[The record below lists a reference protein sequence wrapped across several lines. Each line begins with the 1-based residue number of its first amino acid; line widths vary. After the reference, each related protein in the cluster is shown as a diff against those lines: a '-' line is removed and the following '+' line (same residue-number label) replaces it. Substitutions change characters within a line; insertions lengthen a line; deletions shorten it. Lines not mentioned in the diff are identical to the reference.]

1 MGFTTDARS
10 GVFEGQKCFLGREE
24 KDMAGYSP
32 RVIVLSKKPGQSF
45 GFFLRVEQ
53 GEDGHLIRNL
63 ESGGPAELVGL
74 KDGDR
79 ILRVNGTFVD
89 EMDHS
94 RVVDLVKESG
104 ASVTFH
110 ILDVA
115 SYKQAKTKGVD
126 LSDPHAK
133 PTLHAMNGVGG
144 GPPKPKLCYLAKSS
158 GGYGFSLHSIKD
170 ERGDVGMFMTEVAP
184 GGVAAMS
191 GVKANDRLIEVNG
204 ENMENATHDQIVEKV
219 KASGSSVMFLLVD
232 EDTDRFYKIKCIRL
246 GAGLATVKLLPL
258 KPRIA
263 DLVKGSDGYGYVL
276 RTEPNKTGHFIM
288 DIDRGSPAERAGLKE
303 MDRLVAV
310 EGVEVDGCSHEQVVD
325 RIRQCGNKCCLLV
338 VDEDTDTLYKMGG
351 VSPLFYLE
359 EIMESLL
366 PATPPPS
373 YPECVPG
380 PAPAPVTTDLLK
392 LCKMEKT
399 SAGYGFH
406 LNGIQGVFGQYIKE
420 VVKGGAAD
428 RAGLEDEDMVVE
440 VDGVNVEQSSHEQV
454 VGLIRKSGSS
464 LVLLVAGKQA
474 YDHFKAKG
482 VAITPQIFV
491 PWSQARSPSPSPS
504 LARSHTPAQI
514 DTPATL
520 EEVQEEEAAEP
531 DTPPPAEP
539 DTPPHQARE
548 RTPSV
553 SSAASSCS
561 SVDERL

>member
-1 MGFTTDARS
+1 
-10 GVFEGQKCFLGREE
+10 
-24 KDMAGYSP
+24 MAGYRP

-45 GFFLRVEQ
+45 GFLLRVEQ

-63 ESGGPAELVGL
+63 ERGSPAKLVGL

-79 ILRVNGTFVD
+79 ILRVNGTYVD
-89 EMDHS
+89 EMDHT

-110 ILDVA
+110 VLDVA
-115 SYKQAKTKGVD
+115 SYKQAKTEGVD
-126 LSDPHAK
+126 LSDPHTT
-133 PTLHAMNGVGG
+133 PTQHAMNGVGG
-144 GPPKPKLCYLAKSS
+144 GAPKPKLCYLSKSS
-158 GGYGFSLHSIKD
+158 GGYGFSLRSIKD
-170 ERGDVGMFMTEVAP
+170 ERGDMGMFMTEVAP
-184 GGVAAMS
+184 GGVAGRA
-191 GVKANDRLIEVNG
+191 GVKTNDRLIEVNG

-232 EDTDRFYKIKCIRL
+232 EDTDRFYKIKRIRI

-263 DLVKGSDGYGYVL
+263 DLVKGSDGYGYFL
-276 RTEPNKTGHFIM
+276 RTEPNKTGHFIR

-310 EGVEVDGCSHEQVVD
+310 ESVEVDSCSHEQVVD
-325 RIRQCGNKCCLLV
+325 RIRQCGSKCCLLV
-338 VDEDTDTLYKMGG
+338 VDEDTDKLYKMGG

-373 YPECVPG
+373 YPESVLAPVPD
-380 PAPAPVTTDLLK
+380 PVTTDLLK

-406 LNGIQGVFGQYIKE
+406 LNGIQGVFGQYVKE

-454 VGLIRKSGSS
+454 VELIRKSGSS

-474 YDHFKAKG
+474 NDHFKAKG
-482 VAITPQIFV
+482 VAITPQLFV
-491 PWSQARSPSPSPS
+491 PSPQARSPSPAPSPS

-520 EEVQEEEAAEP
+520 EEVQEEEEEEAAEP
-531 DTPPPAEP
+531 DT
-539 DTPPHQARE
+539 TPHQARE

-553 SSAASSCS
+553 SSAAASSCS

>member
-1 MGFTTDARS
+1 
-10 GVFEGQKCFLGREE
+10 
-24 KDMAGYSP
+24 MAGYRP

-63 ESGGPAELVGL
+63 ERGSPATLVGL

-79 ILRVNGTFVD
+79 ILRVNGTYVD

-110 ILDVA
+110 VLDVA

-126 LSDPHAK
+126 LSDPPAT
-133 PTLHAMNGVGG
+133 PTQHAMNGVGG
-144 GPPKPKLCYLAKSS
+144 GAPKPKLCYLAKSS
-158 GGYGFSLHSIKD
+158 GGYGFSLRSVKD

-184 GGVAAMS
+184 GGVAAS
-191 GVKANDRLIEVNG
+191 AGVKTNDRLIEVNG
-204 ENMENATHDQIVEKV
+204 ENTENATHDQIVEKV
-219 KASGSSVMFLLVD
+219 KASGSSVMLLLVD
-232 EDTDRFYKIKCIRL
+232 EDTDRFYKIKHIMI

-263 DLVKGSDGYGYVL
+263 DLVKGSDGYGYFL
-276 RTEPNKTGHFIM
+276 RTEPNKTGHFIR

-351 VSPLFYLE
+351 VSPLFCLE

-373 YPECVPG
+373 YPECVPAPAPSQAPAPA

-428 RAGLEDEDMVVE
+428 KAGLEDEDMVVE

-474 YDHFKAKG
+474 NDHFKAKE
-482 VAITPQIFV
+482 VAITPQLFV
-491 PWSQARSPSPSPS
+491 PSSQARSPSPVPSPS

-520 EEVQEEEAAEP
+520 EEVQEEEEEEAAET
-531 DTPPPAEP
+531 DT
-539 DTPPHQARE
+539 TPHQARD

>member
-1 MGFTTDARS
+1 
-10 GVFEGQKCFLGREE
+10 
-24 KDMAGYSP
+24 MAGYRP

-45 GFFLRVEQ
+45 GFLLRVEQ

-63 ESGGPAELVGL
+63 ERGSPAKLVGL

-79 ILRVNGTFVD
+79 ILRVNGTYVD
-89 EMDHS
+89 EMDHT

-110 ILDVA
+110 VLDVA
-115 SYKQAKTKGVD
+115 SYKQAKTEGVD
-126 LSDPHAK
+126 LSDPHAT
-133 PTLHAMNGVGG
+133 PTQHAMNGVGG
-144 GPPKPKLCYLAKSS
+144 GAPKPKLCYLAKSS
-158 GGYGFSLHSIKD
+158 GGYGFSLRSIKD

-184 GGVAAMS
+184 GGVAGRA
-191 GVKANDRLIEVNG
+191 GVKTNDRLIEVNG
-204 ENMENATHDQIVEKV
+204 ENTENATHDQIVEKV

-232 EDTDRFYKIKCIRL
+232 EDTDRFYKIKRIRI
-246 GAGLATVKLLPL
+246 GAGLATAKLLPL

-263 DLVKGSDGYGYVL
+263 DLVKGSDGYGYFL
-276 RTEPNKTGHFIM
+276 RTEPNKTGHFIR

-325 RIRQCGNKCCLLV
+325 RIRQCGSKCCLLV
-338 VDEDTDTLYKMGG
+338 VDEDTDKLYKMGG

-359 EIMESLL
+359 EITESLL

-373 YPECVPG
+373 YPESV
-380 PAPAPVTTDLLK
+380 PAPVPDPVTTDLLK

-406 LNGIQGVFGQYIKE
+406 LNGIQGVFGQYVKE

-428 RAGLEDEDMVVE
+428 MAGLEDEDMVVE

-474 YDHFKAKG
+474 NDHFKAKG
-482 VAITPQIFV
+482 VAITPQLFV
-491 PWSQARSPSPSPS
+491 PSSQARSPSPAPSPS

-520 EEVQEEEAAEP
+520 EEVQEEEEEEAAEP
-531 DTPPPAEP
+531 DTA
-539 DTPPHQARE
+539 PHQARE

-561 SVDERL
+561 SDDERL

>member
-1 MGFTTDARS
+1 
-10 GVFEGQKCFLGREE
+10 
-24 KDMAGYSP
+24 MAGYKP
-32 RVIVLSKKPGQSF
+32 RVIVLSKKPGHSF
-45 GFFLRVEQ
+45 GFFLRVEK

-63 ESGGPAELVGL
+63 EMGGPSELAGL

-79 ILRVNGTFVD
+79 ILRVNGTYVD

-110 ILDVA
+110 VLDVA
-115 SYKQAKTKGVD
+115 SYKQAKTEGVD
-126 LSDPHAK
+126 LSDPHPK
-133 PTLHAMNGVGG
+133 PTQPTMNGVAGEA
-144 GPPKPKLCYLAKSS
+144 PKPKLCYLAKSS
-158 GGYGFSLHSIKD
+158 GGYGFSLRSVKG
-170 ERGDVGMFMTEVAP
+170 EVGMFMAEVNP
-184 GGVAAMS
+184 GGAAEKA

-219 KASGSSVMFLLVD
+219 KASGSRIMFLLVD
-232 EDTDRFYKIKCIRL
+232 EDTDKFYKNKRIKL
-246 GAGLATVKLLPL
+246 GAGLATVKFLPL
-258 KPRIA
+258 KPRIV
-263 DLVKGSDGYGYVL
+263 DLFKGSDGYGYFL
-276 RTEPNKTGHFIM
+276 KAEPNKTGHFIK
-288 DIDRGSPAERAGLKE
+288 DIDRGSPADRAGLKE

-310 EGVEVDGCSHEQVVD
+310 EGEEVDSCSHEQVVD

-359 EIMESLL
+359 EMGLLL
-366 PATPPPS
+366 PASPPPS
-373 YPECVPG
+373 YPECI
-380 PAPAPVTTDLLK
+380 PALAPTTTALLK

-406 LNGIQGVFGQYIKE
+406 LNSIQGVCGLYINE

-428 RAGLEDEDMVVE
+428 RVGMEDDDIVVE
-440 VDGVNVEQSSHEQV
+440 VDGVNVEQSSHQQV
-454 VGLIRKSGSS
+454 VGLIRNSGSS

-474 YDHFKAKG
+474 YGHFKAKG
-482 VAITPQIFV
+482 VAITPQLLT
-491 PWSQARSPSPSPS
+491 PAPTARSPSPPPSPTARSPS
-504 LARSHTPAQI
+504 PPPSPQPARSPSPPPPPAARHTPAQI

-520 EEVQEEEAAEP
+520 EEVREEEEEEEEEEEAKP
-531 DTPPPAEP
+531 YIPLPQT
-539 DTPPHQARE
+539 RE

-553 SSAASSCS
+553 SSAASSSS